1 MKLNKKFKLP
11 VCKDFFFI
19 HLFVCEYMWM
29 SERRNREKERGREGG
44 MERRREE
51 GEEGRRKRVTEREH
65 MCLSAPVTSCGNE
78 LLASTM

>member
-1 MKLNKKFKLP
+1 
-11 VCKDFFFI
+11 
-19 HLFVCEYMWM
+19 M
-29 SERRNREKERGREGG
+29 SERRNREKKRGREGG

-65 MCLSAPVTSCGNE
+65 MCLSAPVTSCGNK

>member
-1 MKLNKKFKLP
+1 
-11 VCKDFFFI
+11 
-19 HLFVCEYMWM
+19 M
-29 SERRNREKERGREGG
+29 SERRNREKERGGDGG

-65 MCLSAPVTSCGNE
+65 MCLSAHVTSCGNE